1 MVFSGYV
8 PRSGIAGSYGN
19 SIFSFLRKLQTVF
32 HSDCTDLHSYQQC
45 RKVPFS
51 PHLLQPFIVCTFF
64 DNGHSD
70 LCEVIAHFGFDCISL
85 IISDVAKLFMCFLEI
100 DII

>member
-1 MVFSGYV
+1 MNLHTVLHSG
-8 PRSGIAGSYGN
+8 
-19 SIFSFLRKLQTVF
+19 
-32 HSDCTDLHSYQQC
+32 CTNLHSYQQC

>member
-1 MVFSGYV
+1 M
-8 PRSGIAGSYGN
+8 PRNGFVESYDSFG
-19 SIFSFLRKLQTVF
+19 FFFLRNLHTVF
-32 HSDCTDLHSYQQC
+32 HSGCTNLHSYQQS

-85 IISDVAKLFMCFLEI
+85 IISDVA
-100 DII
+100 